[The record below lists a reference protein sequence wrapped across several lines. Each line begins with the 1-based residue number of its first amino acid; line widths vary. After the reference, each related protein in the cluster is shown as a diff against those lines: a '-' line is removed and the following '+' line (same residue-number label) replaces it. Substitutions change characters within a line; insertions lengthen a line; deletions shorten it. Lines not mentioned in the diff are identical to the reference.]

1 MHWPNGTYVGYML
14 RYDGNETPNL
24 EMRFTKAN
32 TAFCCFERFG
42 VTRHICHKNLSYV
55 SSIRSYCLFFC
66 MQVKCGRSI
75 LKLVVLFAHGIAEK
89 CHLSLRDLTE
99 MNVFLLL

>member
-1 MHWPNGTYVGYML
+1 MT
-14 RYDGNETPNL
+14 ETKHRIL
-24 EMRFTKAN
+24 KCASLKQIQHSV
-32 TAFCCFERFG
+32 AFERFG
-42 VTRHICHKNLSYV
+42 VTRHICHRNLSYV